1 MYMYVMKWK
10 NIMFCKNVVNE
21 VIYISKVLVNWKSCF
36 IVNLMNIEWLFN
48 VIKKYIV
55 VFFFLKYWLC

>member
-1 MYMYVMKWK
+1 MYVMKWK

-55 VFFFLKYWLC
+55 VFCFLKYWLY

>member
-1 MYMYVMKWK
+1 MYVMKWK

-55 VFFFLKYWLC
+55 VFFFLKYWLY

>member
-1 MYMYVMKWK
+1 MYVMKWK